1 MTTRE
6 KRKIIRDYIKR
17 NNPHNTVP
25 NLSFDLRGYAKYLE
39 DNNIPQEQQPEVA
52 KMFVLDKNNK

>member
-17 NNPHNTVP
+17 NNPYNTVP
-25 NLSFDLRGYAKYLE
+25 NLMADFRISEKEAWDALE
-39 DNNIPQEQQPEVA
+39 EYRLLEQR
-52 KMFVLDKNNK
+52 KD